1 MIDLRCHILD
11 GTPCGPDSF
20 SESLAMCRVAIAD
33 GVRTMVATPR
43 WEAGRAEPPLAF
55 EKCRRKLERLEAET
69 RGVLSLKLGFAFQF
83 STELPGLVNR
93 YGSKLALAGKQH
105 LLISLPSVGM
115 PLEVEDVWKALAR
128 AGFSILDAHPECNTV
143 LRREP
148 ARLARWVSEG
158 VRLQVDTASVAG
170 THGREV
176 RRFALEC
183 LRQYEGRIVIAS
195 NVRQGANKNSSLG
208 KVFEELTGSIGARQA
223 RSFMKETPAA
233 LIGDGV
239 AHINTRKSSSRSLT
253 SRGPISLFRSI
264 RPIKSLI
271 GEPDTNGK

>member
-20 SESLAMCRVAIAD
+20 SESLEMCRVAIAD

-43 WEAGRAEPPLAF
+43 WEAGRAEPPLPF
-55 EKCRRKLERLEAET
+55 EECHRKLERLKAET

-83 STELPGLVNR
+83 SAELPGLVNC
-93 YGSKLALAGKQH
+93 YGSKLALAGQHH
-105 LLISLPSVGM
+105 LLISLPSVEV
-115 PLEVEDVWKALAR
+115 PLEVEAVWKALAR
-128 AGFSILDAHPECNTV
+128 AGFCVLVAHPEWNTV

-158 VRLQVDTASVAG
+158 VRLQVDAASVDG

-176 RRFALEC
+176 LRFALEC

-195 NVRQGANKNSSLG
+195 NARHGADKKSSLG
-208 KVFEELTGSIGARQA
+208 KVFEELTDSIGARQA
-223 RSFMKETPAA
+223 RSFMRETPAA

-239 AHINTRKSSSRSLT
+239 AHINTRKSSSRGL
-253 SRGPISLFRSI
+253 PSLFRSL
-264 RPIKSLI
+264 RPIKALT
-271 GEPDTNGK
+271 GES